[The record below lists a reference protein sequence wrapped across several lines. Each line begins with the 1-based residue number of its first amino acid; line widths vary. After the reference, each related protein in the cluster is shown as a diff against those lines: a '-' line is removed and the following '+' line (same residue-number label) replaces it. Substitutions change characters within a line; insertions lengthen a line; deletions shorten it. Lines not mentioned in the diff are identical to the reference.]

1 MDSYRIEWKPSTKKD
16 LRKLPPEIVI
26 RVAAAVSEL
35 SANPRPPGS
44 QKLAGSDHTHRLR
57 LGDYRMVYSVQ
68 ETLRLVTVLRVRHRR
83 DVYRD

>member
-26 RVAAAVSEL
+26 RVAAAVCEL
-35 SANPRPPGS
+35 AAHPRPAGS

-57 LGDYRMVYSVQ
+57 LGDYRVVYSVL

-83 DVYRD
+83 DVCRD